1 MKHHPRHTYMKN
13 CENIYETSQG
23 KQSFFLKKF
32 LRNFFNHMLL
42 VATHTFKTPIVIYRK
57 DSNFKII

>member
-1 MKHHPRHTYMKN
+1 MKN

-42 VATHTFKTPIVIYRK
+42 AATHTFKTPIVIYRK